1 MVGDDMDKNELKW
14 VVNHHPDIVSMKKTM
29 AIMLIL
35 WLIGSIILLIVLPVA
50 GFIGLCL
57 WPILLLCY
65 WGALSGMKKN
75 VRKQIEQNGVNW
87 EVPQRIYVS
96 KESIQNNNTT
106 QSRRVVESNPV
117 VDVAASY
124 AIGKAVTNKTKQS
137 PLAENPYHK
146 QTTPTRATTRA
157 STSKYVSKMGKTHQC
172 CGTCQ
177 YWSGSRELDAVNH
190 GRIANIISKDG
201 KCTCKASSK
210 CRMSMGY
217 DKTCIKWEKWSD
229 LR

>member
-1 MVGDDMDKNELKW
+1 MVGANMDKNELKW

-29 AIMLIL
+29 VIMLIL
-35 WLIGSIILLIVLPVA
+35 LLIGSIVLLIVLPVA

-65 WGALSGMKKN
+65 WGALSGKKKN

-87 EVPQRIYVS
+87 EVPQRIIVS
-96 KESIQNNNTT
+96 KEPTKNSSTT
-106 QSRRVVESNPV
+106 QSRRVVESNSV
-117 VDVAASY
+117 VDMAASY

-137 PLAENPYHK
+137 PLAENPYQK
-146 QTTPTRATTRA
+146 NQTTQTTTRA
-157 STSKYVSKMGKTHQC
+157 NTSKYVSKMGKTHQC

-177 YWSGSRELDAVNH
+177 FWSGSRELDAVNH

-201 KCTCKASSK
+201 KCACKTSSYY
-210 CRMSMGY
+210 RVFVNY
-217 DKTCIKWEKWSD
+217 NKTCGKWEKWPD

>member
-1 MVGDDMDKNELKW
+1 MDKKELKW
-14 VVNHHPDIVSMKKTM
+14 VVNHHPDIISMKKTM
-29 AIMLIL
+29 AIMLVL
-35 WLIGSIILLIVLPVA
+35 WLLGSIVLLIVLPVA
-50 GFIGLCL
+50 GIIGLVL
-57 WPILLLCY
+57 WPVLGLCY
-65 WGALSGMKKN
+65 WAGLSGRKRL

-87 EVPQRIYVS
+87 EVPKRIEVE
-96 KESIQNNNTT
+96 KATA

-124 AIGKAVTNKTKQS
+124 AIGKAVMNKTKQS

-146 QTTPTRATTRA
+146 KQTTPTQTISRA
-157 STSKYVSKMGKTHQC
+157 STSKYVSKMGKTHQF

-177 YWSGSRELDAVNH
+177 YWSGSRELDAINH

-217 DKTCIKWEKWSD
+217 DKTCGKWEKWSD